1 MRNRARIFYFYFTVM
16 LLFAACFWVSEIG
29 RAKQRRAINLVFHAR
44 AVAVTNSIVL
54 NPSNA
59 AVAGTLG
66 KSGERQFSTALEYF
80 RVHTGATNAGAA
92 IMAAENKIGGES
104 GGYLS
109 QREFSAALEKIG
121 TDGCP
126 TDFKDAWNGYVAAWK
141 SHCSL
146 SADDR
151 LFALTKMNHS
161 EGLKF
166 TAVSLQDDHK
176 DVESAWIRC
185 EYFAS
190 TYQVEDTSDFDF

>member
-1 MRNRARIFYFYFTVM
+1 MRGRSIIYFAVVM
-16 LLFAACFWVSEIG
+16 LWASWFWMS
-29 RAKQRRAINLVFHAR
+29 QRERTNQKRAINLVFHAR
-44 AVAVTNSIVL
+44 ASAVTNSIVL

-59 AVAGTLG
+59 AVTGTLG
-66 KSGERQFSTALEYF
+66 KSGDRQFSTALEYF

-141 SHCSL
+141 SRCSR

-161 EGLKF
+161 EGLK
-166 TAVSLQDDHK
+166 
-176 DVESAWIRC
+176 
-185 EYFAS
+185 
-190 TYQVEDTSDFDF
+190 